1 MPDPRFFESS
11 APLTLEAIGR
21 LTGALIPDGAGAVRV
36 DRVAIA
42 SRGGPGALAFVTAP
56 AFLPALAEAPPA
68 AKGAAL
74 TTNGSPGGAARVP
87 KRKFG
92 LGTGIG
98 IGPTPNPVMSPRAPS
113 RPRPAPG
120 TMAVT
125 SLERS
130 LER

>member
-1 MPDPRFFESS
+1 V
-11 APLTLEAIGR
+11 AQAATQAAEA
-21 LTGALIPDGAGAVRV
+21 AGARTFKSETSNGGG
-36 DRVAIA
+36 RPAAPPSVAE
-42 SRGGPGALAFVTAP
+42 
-56 AFLPALAEAPPA
+56 ALAEAPAA

-74 TTNGSPGGAARVP
+74 TANGSPGGAARVP

-98 IGPTPNPVMSPRAPS
+98 IGSTPSPVISPRAPS